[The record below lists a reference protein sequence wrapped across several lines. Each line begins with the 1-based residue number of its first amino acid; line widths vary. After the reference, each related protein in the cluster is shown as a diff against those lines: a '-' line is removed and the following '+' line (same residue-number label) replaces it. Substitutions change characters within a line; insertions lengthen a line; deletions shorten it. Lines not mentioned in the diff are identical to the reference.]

1 MMGGGPTPASLTFWK
16 SEKNYQIGT
25 ILSSSSSLP
34 LSAGVYLL
42 TNSASH
48 SARNLACSSVRS
60 GLLITKIWRLS
71 GKKNKNQNH
80 VLCTAGLFYIKT
92 ILFTRKKIL
101 VLHKNNIPLKN
112 KIAINFSNFP
122 TELLNAIDAP
132 KIFFMVFFRMID
144 LLVSIKC

>member
-1 MMGGGPTPASLTFWK
+1 M
-16 SEKNYQIGT
+16 
-25 ILSSSSSLP
+25 
-34 LSAGVYLL
+34 
-42 TNSASH
+42 
-48 SARNLACSSVRS
+48 
-60 GLLITKIWRLS
+60 
-71 GKKNKNQNH
+71 
-80 VLCTAGLFYIKT
+80 LCTAGLFYIKT

-144 LLVSIKC
+144 LLVSIKYYFQPVASNKTSICSRTRYRGQMWSSARQQTWKVEKVLTI